1 MKKRQR
7 AKKVIKVD
15 EFGIGDS
22 LSLEAKVV
30 LQNLATE
37 FVQSCFNRKT
47 VFSTQT
53 LIDFFSGSLL
63 KSLPF
68 ESFKGYSIG
77 ATKYYREG

>member
-1 MKKRQR
+1 MDMKKRQR
-7 AKKVIKVD
+7 AKKVNKVD

-47 VFSTQT
+47 TFS
-53 LIDFFSGSLL
+53 D
-63 KSLPF
+63 
-68 ESFKGYSIG
+68 
-77 ATKYYREG
+77 